1 MQFHSIHLPS
11 WLATGMVF
19 QQGVPLILFGKA
31 QKHALI
37 KLEIVKDPTDGRK
50 VSKLD
55 TDYGIILT
63 REVRTDEEGNFD
75 FELPSYK
82 ASTDAYTFIFSYA
95 NETVAIK
102 DLRCGDLWLMFGS
115 TPLCVPIVQTA
126 APRTPLKESALHLM
140 RFLVSSNRDISSDL
154 KYTYEPTAEGKLF
167 SWVTARSGQALAA
180 VSATAFSLAYHLAD
194 QLHYP
199 VGIIDLS
206 MDHSSIYSWIS
217 RKTIHSFSQIE
228 DYLKEKHL
236 YFDEI
241 AWNELFCIPAK
252 EDEVADETASAPI
265 SETKKE
271 ITSDDDKVEEIVP
284 GQEFEL
290 MFGDIPVN
298 PAKNAEDKTRHQG
311 NISTLTFDIPVF
323 ASRKETPEKKDD
335 KPDMTTPRT
344 KVMGLLYNEKLF
356 PLKDMSIRGIV
367 FAPDYEDSELT
378 KNYEMFVRAL
388 LTDLSEIFGPKIISS
403 KQSVPSLILM
413 HLRPAYSSD
422 PYAFVNFNESLS
434 AIRRRIPMP
443 IGILSLHDM
452 LLPDKTMQFQI
463 GRRLSTIALGLHF
476 TPKMPTS
483 SPECVGV
490 EIIGNKAMLTFD
502 NTSDGLKLAENES
515 SLRGFAVCG
524 KNRVYYPAHA
534 KVLHGVRVMVWHDD
548 VSEPYGVT
556 YGYYP
561 IPHEATF
568 KSRSD
573 LPVLP
578 FRFSKEDSVY
588 SPDLSFANCD
598 QLSIVGIEKED
609 LDFALLPAYRVCR
622 GHGSIFLE
630 TLNKTEG
637 SASLRIEYVPEEGVF
652 SFSPIL
658 SYTSLYAPLDLSS
671 FSKVQIDVFNPDQ
684 NAKRVSVEG
693 FVGEVNLKAGL
704 MWQTLQFVCIPDTP
718 LLIRSMEIS
727 IYDDE
732 DKGSVY
738 VDNIRF
744 S

>member
-1 MQFHSIHLPS
+1 
-11 WLATGMVF
+11 
-19 QQGVPLILFGKA
+19 
-31 QKHALI
+31 
-37 KLEIVKDPTDGRK
+37 
-50 VSKLD
+50 
-55 TDYGIILT
+55 
-63 REVRTDEEGNFD
+63 
-75 FELPSYK
+75 
-82 ASTDAYTFIFSYA
+82 
-95 NETVAIK
+95 
-102 DLRCGDLWLMFGS
+102 
-115 TPLCVPIVQTA
+115 
-126 APRTPLKESALHLM
+126 
-140 RFLVSSNRDISSDL
+140 
-154 KYTYEPTAEGKLF
+154 
-167 SWVTARSGQALAA
+167 
-180 VSATAFSLAYHLAD
+180 
-194 QLHYP
+194 
-199 VGIIDLS
+199 
-206 MDHSSIYSWIS
+206 
-217 RKTIHSFSQIE
+217 
-228 DYLKEKHL
+228 
-236 YFDEI
+236 
-241 AWNELFCIPAK
+241 
-252 EDEVADETASAPI
+252 
-265 SETKKE
+265 
-271 ITSDDDKVEEIVP
+271 
-284 GQEFEL
+284 
-290 MFGDIPVN
+290 
-298 PAKNAEDKTRHQG
+298 
-311 NISTLTFDIPVF
+311 
-323 ASRKETPEKKDD
+323 
-335 KPDMTTPRT
+335 
-344 KVMGLLYNEKLF
+344 
-356 PLKDMSIRGIV
+356 
-367 FAPDYEDSELT
+367 
-378 KNYEMFVRAL
+378 
-388 LTDLSEIFGPKIISS
+388 
-403 KQSVPSLILM
+403 
-413 HLRPAYSSD
+413 
-422 PYAFVNFNESLS
+422 
-434 AIRRRIPMP
+434 MP

-476 TPKMPTS
+476 TPKMPTA

-534 KVLHGVRVMVWHDD
+534 KVLHGVRVMVWHDN

-598 QLSIVGIEKED
+598 QLSVVGIEKEG

-630 TLNKTEG
+630 TMNKTEG

-658 SYTSLYAPLDLSS
+658 DYISLYAPLDLST
-671 FSKVQIDVFNPDQ
+671 FGEVKIDVFNPDQ
-684 NAKRVSVEG
+684 NAKRVSIEG

-704 MWQTLQFVCIPDTP
+704 MWQTLQFVCIPDTK
-718 LLIRSMEIS
+718 LMIRSMEIS

-738 VDNIRF
+738 IDNIRF